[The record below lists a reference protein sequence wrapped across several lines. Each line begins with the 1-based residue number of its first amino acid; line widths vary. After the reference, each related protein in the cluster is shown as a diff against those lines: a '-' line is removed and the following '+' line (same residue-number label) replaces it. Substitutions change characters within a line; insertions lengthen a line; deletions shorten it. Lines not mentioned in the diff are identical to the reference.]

1 MCPAFLR
8 SLGNKAG
15 DLGPMNFPFPWMAAP
30 ACANRSV
37 KSEPGSFRPPASPSP
52 PRQEDVPGRPAPSR
66 GQNNTPPPPPP
77 QHTHTTALEGR
88 RGSGDCMRAQTKGV
102 ASCRAR
108 LSPSPS
114 FEKNLS
120 PQRRQGPRPWRV
132 PGPLGALVPSQS
144 VHAANHL
151 SSCPRTSH
159 QAVPRMVLL
168 RQPRRGSP
176 ETCPAAPRGA

>member
-1 MCPAFLR
+1 MLIEALNLSLVPSGHQLPLRLLARRLFL
-8 SLGNKAG
+8 G
-15 DLGPMNFPFPWMAAP
+15 DLRHLVAKVTLAP
-30 ACANRSV
+30 
-37 KSEPGSFRPPASPSP
+37 P
-52 PRQEDVPGRPAPSR
+52 
-66 GQNNTPPPPPP
+66 TPHPK
-77 QHTHTTALEGR
+77 THTTALEGR

-108 LSPSPS
+108 LSASPS

-132 PGPLGALVPSQS
+132 PGPLGALVPSRS